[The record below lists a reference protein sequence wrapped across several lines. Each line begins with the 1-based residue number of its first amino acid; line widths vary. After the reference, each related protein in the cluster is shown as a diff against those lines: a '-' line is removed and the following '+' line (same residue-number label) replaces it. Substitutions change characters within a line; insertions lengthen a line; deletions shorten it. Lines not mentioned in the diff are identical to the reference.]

1 MSEMNTTP
9 AMLDALLRPKRMR
22 RIHGTVARARAQGA
36 WFDAVLWSVF
46 AVVSVGTVI
55 VTLQLTDLAT
65 LQRHGIDET
74 WVISGALL
82 LAIFVSA
89 GLWWRW
95 FKWHVN
101 AEMLA
106 EQESLNTRI
115 DAGSAT

>member
-1 MSEMNTTP
+1 MSDPKTIP
-9 AMLDALLRPKRMR
+9 AVLDALLRPRRMR
-22 RIHGTVARARAQGA
+22 RIHGTIARTRADGA

-46 AVVSVGTVI
+46 AVVSVGALLVL
-55 VTLQLTDLAT
+55 LQLTDLAT

-74 WVISGALL
+74 WVVAGAVLL
-82 LAIFVSA
+82 GIFVAA

-106 EQESLNTRI
+106 EREGFEPSSRENP
-115 DAGSAT
+115 